1 MPAPSKVFVA
11 SLLASTA
18 SHTVASARMVTPGS
32 LCPLFIAS
40 IRLYGQRHVAHS
52 TMARAKPAAP
62 QWSIPIVAGS
72 AGGGVILINRLVSS
86 FGPIADTQGRADLIA
101 VLALGALLLGGLSVT
116 EVATREATSVRLTGS
131 RGRAVSR
138 ALAHHPQA
146 AAAVEWVASSAIEAT
161 PAVTAL
167 VWWADGGLGTTLLRL
182 GILALASA
190 PPIDG
195 GSPLLRTARSNTPVT
210 LPDLQ
215 ALPAR
220 VELRAFP
227 ANTQSV
233 VLQPFC
239 QGRGVLLLGA
249 DRKRAF
255 RPGDLLWVAST
266 AAMLDDVLPAA
277 LDGSE

>member
-1 MPAPSKVFVA
+1 MLAPSKVFVA

-32 LCPLFIAS
+32 VSAFAS

-72 AGGGVILINRLVSS
+72 AGGGVILINAGGGVILINRLVSS

-138 ALAHHPQA
+138 P
-146 AAAVEWVASSAIEAT
+146 SPAT
-161 PAVTAL
+161 RKP
-167 VWWADGGLGTTLLRL
+167 RL
-182 GILALASA
+182 
-190 PPIDG
+190 
-195 GSPLLRTARSNTPVT
+195 PLSGW
-210 LPDLQ
+210 LQ
-215 ALPAR
+215 AL
-220 VELRAFP
+220 LK
-227 ANTQSV
+227 Q
-233 VLQPFC
+233 
-239 QGRGVLLLGA
+239 
-249 DRKRAF
+249 
-255 RPGDLLWVAST
+255 
-266 AAMLDDVLPAA
+266 LPP
-277 LDGSE
+277 